1 MGEFIRK
8 KLNLILIAV
17 LLVTM
22 VVSYAANQ
30 RRLAAETSTVTL
42 PVVAVTT
49 APSALEEYRQRR
61 EKTALEDMAALQSLC
76 ESDKVDETT
85 RADAA
90 AQLQQLITRRE
101 QQSALEGALIQSG
114 LAPCVAV
121 VTEGSVTVVT
131 GKEKIS
137 DAESALVMTLA
148 QTHTGV
154 KPAGVR
160 IITAGNAVSP

>member
-1 MGEFIRK
+1 MGELIRK
-8 KLNLILIAV
+8 NLNAILIVV

-30 RRLAAETSTVTL
+30 RRLSAETSTVSL
-42 PVVAVTT
+42 PVVSVTT
-49 APSALEEYRQRR
+49 SPSALEEYRRRR
-61 EKTALEDMAALQSLC
+61 EDTALQDMAALQALC
-76 ESDKVDETT
+76 ESDKTDEAT

-90 AQLQQLITRRE
+90 SQLQLLITRRE

-121 VTEGSVTVVT
+121 ITEGSVTVVT
-131 GKEKIS
+131 GKEHIS
-137 DAESALVMTLA
+137 DAESALVMTLV

-160 IITAGNAVSP
+160 IMTAGNAVSR